1 MQSPESYEEII
12 LNSNKAAIQLLKNQE
27 FDLAKPYLD
36 TSVNILSSKKVKNA
50 RRLFPITLNNYG
62 CYYKRLGK
70 FPEAL
75 EYFDSA
81 LEMSQGKGLNVT
93 ETYLNISNV
102 FLQSGRYSDAL
113 QAGYKALRSLKTSR
127 KYSKTA
133 VLVYQALG
141 NLYKLMGMVQES
153 QQMYLKGLITSQRV
167 LGNANKLTKDLES
180 VYDSQRKSKSP
191 ENFVRANRRNTR
203 FQNFTPDLKPRTNFI
218 HDYIPT
224 PVDHMQ
230 VSTAKALNS
239 YEPKVK
245 SIAPSLKTLKF
256 TKKIRNFSE
265 NRLKKYKTI
274 KYKPN
279 KLKETLIPV
288 PKRGFSL
295 SNPKFSHYPTNII
308 NNY

>member
-36 TSVNILSSKKVKNA
+36 TCVNILSSKKVKNA
-50 RRLFPITLNNYG
+50 KKLFPITLNNYG
-62 CYYKRLGK
+62 CYYKRLGRL
-70 FPEAL
+70 PEAL

-102 FLQSGRYSDAL
+102 FLQSGRHSDAL
-113 QAGYKALRSLKTSR
+113 QAGYKAMRSLKTSR

-180 VYDSQRKSKSP
+180 AYDSQRKSKSP
-191 ENFVRANRRNTR
+191 EDFVRSNRKNAR
-203 FQNFTPDLKPRTNFI
+203 FHNFTPDLKPRTNFI

-224 PVDHMQ
+224 PVNHMDYSS
-230 VSTAKALNS
+230 VRALNV
-239 YEPKVK
+239 YESKVK
-245 SIAPSLKTLKF
+245 SMGPLLKTFKF

-265 NRLKKYKTI
+265 NRLKNHKTI

-279 KLKETLIPV
+279 EIKKALIPV
-288 PKRGFSL
+288 PQRGFSL
-295 SNPKFSHYPTNII
+295 SNSKFSFLPTNIM
-308 NNY
+308 YK